1 MSRDTEAVRAA
12 LAPNEL
18 DPRLSRL
25 GKLAALA
32 LIDAGRPVTRSTLV
46 AISKTVD
53 TEQRKKPGFS
63 EASLRTNAG
72 LRQVYEIARDYK
84 PVVTLRRS
92 GHVGAHILRM
102 SKPQIASALVVAR
115 MAAEEREEEQRLA
128 LARYGAAFAMPD
140 VDALRAE
147 RAQLPA
153 NRAAR
158 QPAGAAASRAVTV
171 ADSES
176 VIDRAREWAS
186 RRGIHPTATWL
197 AERCG
202 LHPGTIERLAMKAAT
217 ANANATTYGFDVP
230 LAPAL
235 LRHRKWDIGR
245 ALQVER
251 DYIRALHAATMEIAT
266 TVIDRE
272 HQQQRAAARQEQ

>member
-1 MSRDTEAVRAA
+1 MSRDIEAVRAA

-18 DPRLSRL
+18 DPRLPRL
-25 GKLAALA
+25 AKAAALA
-32 LIDAGRPVTRSTLV
+32 LIDAGRPVTRSTLA

-53 TEQRKKPGFS
+53 TAQRKKPGFS

-72 LRQVYEIARDYK
+72 LRQVYEMARDYE
-84 PVVTLRRS
+84 PVGTLRRS

-102 SKPQIASALVVAR
+102 RKPQIATALVVAR
-115 MAAEEREEEQRLA
+115 MATEEREEEQRLA
-128 LARYGAAFAMPD
+128 LTRYGDDFAMPE
-140 VDALRAE
+140 VDAIRAE
-147 RAQLPA
+147 RALLPA
-153 NRAAR
+153 NQPVR
-158 QPAGAAASRAVTV
+158 QAAGAAASRAVSV
-171 ADSES
+171 ADSEDA
-176 VIDRAREWAS
+176 IARAQEWAS
-186 RRGIHPTATWL
+186 GRGIRPTTTWL

-217 ANANATTYGFDVP
+217 ATANATTYGFDVP
-230 LAPAL
+230 LPPVL

-266 TVIDRE
+266 IVIDRE